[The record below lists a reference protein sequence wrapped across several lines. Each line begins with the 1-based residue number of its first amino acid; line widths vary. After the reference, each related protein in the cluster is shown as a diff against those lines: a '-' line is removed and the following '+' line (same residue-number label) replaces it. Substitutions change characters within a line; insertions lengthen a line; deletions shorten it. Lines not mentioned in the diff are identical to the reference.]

1 MTLSVGAELLRVTGD
16 RRIEFRSAND
26 PRLFR
31 ECLRVQLQLA
41 GDDLRVSVRMIVARQ
56 VDEMDEDGAALHVTE
71 ELMAEAMP
79 LVRSFDEAGDVGDD
93 ERLIVIRAHDAQVG
107 DQRRER
113 IVRNLRLGRADD
125 RDQRRLAGVWQAD
138 DSDVG
143 DQLQLDEKLA
153 LFAHVARLGEAR
165 RLTRGRREVLVSP
178 PAAPTLRHQHPLAL
192 LRKVGENDAGVL
204 VADH

>member
-1 MTLSVGAELLRVTGD
+1 
-16 RRIEFRSAND
+16 
-26 PRLFR
+26 
-31 ECLRVQLQLA
+31 
-41 GDDLRVSVRMIVARQ
+41 
-56 VDEMDEDGAALHVTE
+56 
-71 ELMAEAMP
+71 MAEAMP

-138 DSDVG
+138 DSDIG

-153 LFAHVARLGEAR
+153 LFARVARLGEAR

-178 PAAPTLRHQHPLAL
+178 PAAPALRHQHPLAL
-192 LRKVGENDAGVL
+192 LREVGENDAGVL